1 MAKKHRIPHK
11 FLPWIEARKKYKL
24 SHMHIQMARELGL
37 SPKKFGSYANRDQQP
52 WKLPLVEFI
61 EFLYERQFK
70 KKEPDEVKSIEQ
82 IAGEH
87 VSKRNEKKAAKAK
100 VENESSAPESAVEPE
115 SRGEVSLG
123 LIAEKQH
130 EGPDSK
136 GHDQAS
142 EAGDGGDDR
151 SGASIG
157 QIAASDQGI
166 PTQTQD
172 TASDQPQKHPDHDT
186 N

>member
-37 SPKKFGSYANRDQQP
+37 SPKKFGNYANREQQP
-52 WKLPLVEFI
+52 WKLPLVDFI

-87 VSKRNEKKAAKAK
+87 VSKRNQKKAAKAK
-100 VENESSAPESAVEPE
+100 AETQESTNETAAEPE
-115 SRGEVSLG
+115 SGGEISLG
-123 LIAEKQH
+123 LVAGQQNQR
-130 EGPDSK
+130 PDSE

-142 EAGDGGDDR
+142 EAGDRGDDR
-151 SGASIG
+151 SSPSVG
-157 QIAASDQGI
+157 QIALSDHCIPAQTQDDASDQS
-166 PTQTQD
+166 Q
-172 TASDQPQKHPDHDT
+172 
-186 N
+186 